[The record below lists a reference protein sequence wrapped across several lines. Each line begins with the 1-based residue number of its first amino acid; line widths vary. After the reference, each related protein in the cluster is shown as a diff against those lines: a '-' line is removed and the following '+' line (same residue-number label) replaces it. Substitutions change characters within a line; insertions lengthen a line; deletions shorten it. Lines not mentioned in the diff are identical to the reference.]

1 MPRSKLEV
9 ADIFRRHGD
18 AYRQKHDASLST
30 VQRRVMTAIELCR
43 TAALGGHV
51 EQCDHCGCQRISY
64 NSCRNRH
71 CPKCQ
76 SLARARWLDDRRSE
90 VLDTEYFHVVF
101 TMPKELAAIA
111 YQNKELVY
119 GILFR
124 AAADTLRIIAADPK
138 HLGAEIGFFA
148 VLHTWGQNLLHHPHL
163 HCVIPGGGLSPDGA
177 RWISCR
183 KGFFLPVAVLSCL
196 FRRLFL
202 EYLTAAFDAGK
213 LKFFHT
219 LEPLWQ
225 RRAFL
230 RTLAPLWNA
239 KWVVHAKRPFA
250 GPEQVLD
257 YVGRYTHRVA
267 ISNNRLE
274 SMDDANVSFRWKDY
288 RDNNKQKTMTLT
300 GEEFIRRFLLHVVP
314 RGFQRI
320 RYYGFLANSCR
331 EQKLA
336 RCRELLANQKPP
348 APSDEPPAPEPTKDY
363 RDQYQRL
370 TGASLRECPACHHGH
385 MIVIGA
391 VKPVPRPDPFPDTS

>member
-163 HCVIPGGGLSPDGA
+163 HCVIPGGGLIVT
-177 RWISCR
+177 R
-183 KGFFLPVAVLSCL
+183 
-196 FRRLFL
+196 
-202 EYLTAAFDAGK
+202 GK
-213 LKFFHT
+213 SL
-219 LEPLWQ
+219 Q
-225 RRAFL
+225 D
-230 RTLAPLWNA
+230 N
-239 KWVVHAKRPFA
+239 
-250 GPEQVLD
+250 
-257 YVGRYTHRVA
+257 
-267 ISNNRLE
+267 
-274 SMDDANVSFRWKDY
+274 M
-288 RDNNKQKTMTLT
+288 RDLV
-300 GEEFIRRFLLHVVP
+300 RRFLDERHLDKLDDLRAWGYDPTSKQRAFINKQTTRKTNPLSFREAFTNKFVADKFGEATTHWRKLEDRVH
-314 RGFQRI
+314 RGV
-320 RYYGFLANSCR
+320 GN
-331 EQKLA
+331 
-336 RCRELLANQKPP
+336 P
-348 APSDEPPAPEPTKDY
+348 
-363 RDQYQRL
+363 
-370 TGASLRECPACHHGH
+370 CPLVLIGLPDS
-385 MIVIGA
+385 IVTFHEGMTA
-391 VKPVPRPDPFPDTS
+391 LVEVEAAEAADDTNGTAGQ

>member
-1 MPRSKLEV
+1 
-9 ADIFRRHGD
+9 
-18 AYRQKHDASLST
+18 
-30 VQRRVMTAIELCR
+30 
-43 TAALGGHV
+43 
-51 EQCDHCGCQRISY
+51 
-64 NSCRNRH
+64 
-71 CPKCQ
+71 
-76 SLARARWLDDRRSE
+76 
-90 VLDTEYFHVVF
+90 
-101 TMPKELAAIA
+101 
-111 YQNKELVY
+111 
-119 GILFR
+119 
-124 AAADTLRIIAADPK
+124 
-138 HLGAEIGFFA
+138 
-148 VLHTWGQNLLHHPHL
+148 
-163 HCVIPGGGLSPDGA
+163 
-177 RWISCR
+177 
-183 KGFFLPVAVLSCL
+183 
-196 FRRLFL
+196 LFL

-219 LEPLWQ
+219 LEPLWE

-288 RDNNKQKTMTLT
+288 RGNNKQKTMTLT

-348 APSDEPPAPEPTKDY
+348 APSAEPPAPEPAKDY
-363 RDQYQRL
+363 RDQYQHL
-370 TGASLRECPACHHGH
+370 TGASLRECPACHHGI

-391 VKPVPRPDPFPDTS
+391 VKPVPRPVPFPDTS

>member
-1 MPRSKLEV
+1 MWCSP
-9 ADIFRRHGD
+9 
-18 AYRQKHDASLST
+18 
-30 VQRRVMTAIELCR
+30 
-43 TAALGGHV
+43 
-51 EQCDHCGCQRISY
+51 
-64 NSCRNRH
+64 
-71 CPKCQ
+71 CPKSWPPSPIRTRNWCTEFC
-76 SLARARWLDDRRSE
+76 SERRPNLARRRRRSE
-90 VLDTEYFHVVF
+90 APRRGDRL
-101 TMPKELAAIA
+101 LR
-111 YQNKELVY
+111 
-119 GILFR
+119 R
-124 AAADTLRIIAADPK
+124 AP
-138 HLGAEIGFFA
+138 HL
-148 VLHTWGQNLLHHPHL
+148 GQNLLHHPHL
-163 HCVIPGGGLSPDGA
+163 HCVIPDGGLSPDGA

-219 LEPLWQ
+219 LEPLWE

-267 ISNNRLE
+267 VSNNRLE

-288 RDNNKQKTMTLT
+288 RDYNKQKTMTLT
-300 GEEFIRRFLLHVVP
+300 GEELIRRFLLHVVP

-331 EQKLA
+331 EQKPA

-348 APSDEPPAPEPTKDY
+348 PPSDKPPAAEPTKDY

-391 VKPVPRPDPFPDTS
+391 VTRPET

>member
-1 MPRSKLEV
+1 MKRSWLRFAIPHHPRV
-9 ADIFRRHGD
+9 F
-18 AYRQKHDASLST
+18 
-30 VQRRVMTAIELCR
+30 
-43 TAALGGHV
+43 AAL
-51 EQCDHCGCQRISY
+51 
-64 NSCRNRH
+64 
-71 CPKCQ
+71 
-76 SLARARWLDDRRSE
+76 
-90 VLDTEYFHVVF
+90 
-101 TMPKELAAIA
+101 
-111 YQNKELVY
+111 
-119 GILFR
+119 
-124 AAADTLRIIAADPK
+124 
-138 HLGAEIGFFA
+138 
-148 VLHTWGQNLLHHPHL
+148 
-163 HCVIPGGGLSPDGA
+163 
-177 RWISCR
+177 
-183 KGFFLPVAVLSCL
+183 
-196 FRRLFL
+196 
-202 EYLTAAFDAGK
+202 AAFDAGK

-219 LEPLWQ
+219 LEPLWE

-348 APSDEPPAPEPTKDY
+348 PPSDEPPAPEPTKDY

-391 VKPVPRPDPFPDTS
+391 VKPVPRPSWRRSRSGELDELLAQHSGTGRTFSRTRR

>member
-1 MPRSKLEV
+1 V
-9 ADIFRRHGD
+9 TIA
-18 AYRQKHDASLST
+18 AASAS
-30 VQRRVMTAIELCR
+30 
-43 TAALGGHV
+43 
-51 EQCDHCGCQRISY
+51 RITPAEIGIA
-64 NSCRNRH
+64 RN
-71 CPKCQ
+71 
-76 SLARARWLDDRRSE
+76 
-90 VLDTEYFHVVF
+90 VVF

-219 LEPLWQ
+219 LEPLWE

-288 RDNNKQKTMTLT
+288 RDYNKQKTMTLT

-314 RGFQRI
+314 RGLSTDPLLRLPRQFLPGAEARPMPRI
-320 RYYGFLANSCR
+320 
-331 EQKLA
+331 A
-336 RCRELLANQKPP
+336 RQPEAAATVRRA
-348 APSDEPPAPEPTKDY
+348 SRSRTDEG
-363 RDQYQRL
+363 L
-370 TGASLRECPACHHGH
+370 S
-385 MIVIGA
+385 
-391 VKPVPRPDPFPDTS
+391 

>member
-1 MPRSKLEV
+1 MRLTVSPTPPVRMFVDYGPRQIRFAPAKDRARS
-9 ADIFRRHGD
+9 RHGQCQGG
-18 AYRQKHDASLST
+18 AFAGIEAFPKKIAMASAAACASLISP
-30 VQRRVMTAIELCR
+30 RV
-43 TAALGGHV
+43 
-51 EQCDHCGCQRISY
+51 Y
-64 NSCRNRH
+64 
-71 CPKCQ
+71 
-76 SLARARWLDDRRSE
+76 LAHHRRRSE
-90 VLDTEYFHVVF
+90 APRRGDRL
-101 TMPKELAAIA
+101 LR
-111 YQNKELVY
+111 
-119 GILFR
+119 R
-124 AAADTLRIIAADPK
+124 AP
-138 HLGAEIGFFA
+138 HLGPE
-148 VLHTWGQNLLHHPHL
+148 TLLHHPHL

-219 LEPLWQ
+219 LEPLWE

-288 RDNNKQKTMTLT
+288 RDYNKQKTMTLT

-348 APSDEPPAPEPTKDY
+348 PPSDPPK
-363 RDQYQRL
+363 RL
-370 TGASLRECPACHHGH
+370 S
-385 MIVIGA
+385 
-391 VKPVPRPDPFPDTS
+391 

>member
-1 MPRSKLEV
+1 M
-9 ADIFRRHGD
+9 
-18 AYRQKHDASLST
+18 
-30 VQRRVMTAIELCR
+30 
-43 TAALGGHV
+43 
-51 EQCDHCGCQRISY
+51 
-64 NSCRNRH
+64 
-71 CPKCQ
+71 
-76 SLARARWLDDRRSE
+76 
-90 VLDTEYFHVVF
+90 
-101 TMPKELAAIA
+101 
-111 YQNKELVY
+111 Y

-219 LEPLWQ
+219 LEPLWE

-288 RDNNKQKTMTLT
+288 RDYNKQKTMTLT

-348 APSDEPPAPEPTKDY
+348 APSAEPPAPEPTKDY

>member
-51 EQCDHCGCQRISY
+51 EQC
-64 NSCRNRH
+64 
-71 CPKCQ
+71 
-76 SLARARWLDDRRSE
+76 
-90 VLDTEYFHVVF
+90 
-101 TMPKELAAIA
+101 
-111 YQNKELVY
+111 
-119 GILFR
+119 
-124 AAADTLRIIAADPK
+124 TLRIIAADPK

-219 LEPLWQ
+219 LEPLWE

-314 RGFQRI
+314 RGWICRKFRVRAI
-320 RYYGFLANSCR
+320 TMEKKETSYGETEA
-331 EQKLA
+331 
-336 RCRELLANQKPP
+336 
-348 APSDEPPAPEPTKDY
+348 
-363 RDQYQRL
+363 
-370 TGASLRECPACHHGH
+370 TGYFRRAA
-385 MIVIGA
+385 
-391 VKPVPRPDPFPDTS
+391 

>member
-163 HCVIPGGGLSPDGA
+163 HCVI
-177 RWISCR
+177 
-183 KGFFLPVAVLSCL
+183 LSCL

-370 TGASLRECPACHHGH
+370 TGASLRECPACHHGI

-391 VKPVPRPDPFPDTS
+391 VKPVPRPVPFPDTS

>member
-1 MPRSKLEV
+1 MGQPKLEV
-9 ADIFRRHGD
+9 ADIFRRHGA
-18 AYRQKHDASLST
+18 AYRQEHDASLST
-30 VQRRVMTAIELCR
+30 EQRRVMTAIEICR

-51 EQCDHCGCQRISY
+51 EQCDECGHQRISY

-76 SLARARWLDDRRSE
+76 SLARAQWLEDRRSE

-101 TMPKELAAIA
+101 TVPRETAAIA

-163 HCVIPGGGLSPDGA
+163 HCVVAGGGLSPNGT

-183 KGFFLPVAVLSCL
+183 KGFFLPVQVLSSL

-202 EYLTAAFDAGK
+202 QYLTSAFDAGK
-213 LKFFHT
+213 LKFFHA
-219 LEPLWQ
+219 LEAL
-225 RRAFL
+225 RERSRFL
-230 RTLAPLWNA
+230 DYLAPLWKA
-239 KWVVHAKRPFA
+239 KWVVYAKRPFA

-257 YVGRYTHRVA
+257 YAGRYTHRVA
-267 ISNNRLE
+267 ISNNRLQG
-274 SMDDANVSFRWKDY
+274 MGGAAVRFRWKDY
-288 RDNNKQKTMTLT
+288 RDDNKQKTMTLT

-314 RGFQRI
+314 KGFQRI

-348 APSDEPPAPEPTKDY
+348 TPS
-363 RDQYQRL
+363 
-370 TGASLRECPACHHGH
+370 SL
-385 MIVIGA
+385 
-391 VKPVPRPDPFPDTS
+391 PVPNRGRTIVTNTNA